1 MRAKPATSHAARADA
16 TALPESRRPIVDA
29 TAKNTK
35 APCGQSQRNVCGVTL
50 PNTVTGP
57 CHAVTNAASSPAPA
71 VAIAHDETRSR
82 RRSET
87 HAHHPSAA
95 NNTTSE
101 SKVEPNDGSCQPG
114 AKASFI
120 DGRNHHGGSDTTVA
134 TTRVPKPRPIVP
146 AFELRALSTNR
157 VRFPEPSLVNCSM
170 SGWIQH
176 TARTTPATATRRSA

>member
-1 MRAKPATSHAARADA
+1 M
-16 TALPESRRPIVDA
+16 VDA

-35 APCGQSQRNVCGVTL
+35 APSGQSQRNVCGVTL

-57 CHAVTNAASSPAPA
+57 CHAVTNAASNPTTA
-71 VAIAHDETRSR
+71 VAIAHVETRSR

-87 HAHHPSAA
+87 HAHPPSTA

-101 SKVEPNDGSCQPG
+101 STVEPSDGSCQPG
-114 AKASFI
+114 AKASFS

-134 TTRVPKPRPIVP
+134 TTRVPNPTPIVP
-146 AFELRALSTNR
+146 ALELRPLSTNR
-157 VRFPEPSLVNCSM
+157 VRFPGPSLVNCSM

-176 TARTTPATATRRSA
+176 TAKTTAATAPKRSARARRAVHASGSRPR